1 MSLSMSDSIKGQH
14 TPGQWSQ
21 QAQGAHR
28 KKDVPCRTRTHVRKQ
43 ASTYLQTHS
52 ELTMTVL
59 KSDPEQAYTEHDVPG
74 AADAAS
80 EPSQY
85 SIYDYDEVP
94 ENKSWASTIPIQKGL
109 YNPEYEKDNCGVGTY
124 LLNFLPDNTLMPC
137 TPPSILN
144 GILTIT
150 ITNISLFSL
159 LQVSLVKSRVKL
171 RIKSSLMPNTYYV
184 I

>member
-1 MSLSMSDSIKGQH
+1 
-14 TPGQWSQ
+14 
-21 QAQGAHR
+21 
-28 KKDVPCRTRTHVRKQ
+28 
-43 ASTYLQTHS
+43 
-52 ELTMTVL
+52 MTVL

-74 AADAAS
+74 AA
-80 EPSQY
+80 
-85 SIYDYDEVP
+85 DEVP

-124 LLNFLPDNTLMPC
+124 LPNFLPDNTLKLC

-144 GILTIT
+144 GILTITIT

-171 RIKSSLMPNTYYV
+171 RIKSFLMPNTYYV

>member
-1 MSLSMSDSIKGQH
+1 
-14 TPGQWSQ
+14 
-21 QAQGAHR
+21 
-28 KKDVPCRTRTHVRKQ
+28 
-43 ASTYLQTHS
+43 
-52 ELTMTVL
+52 MTVL
-59 KSDPEQAYTEHDVPG
+59 KSDPEQAYTEHDAPG
-74 AADAAS
+74 AADAASASAS

-171 RIKSSLMPNTYYV
+171 RIKSSLMPNIYYV